1 MPGMP
6 LFERS
11 CVVRAPLADVFAF
24 HLDARNAAHI
34 SPPTM
39 PVVAVRGSFP
49 LAEGDELEIV
59 VRLWPTP
66 FLQTWRVEVERVV
79 APTLVVDRMLAGPFR
94 SWVHQHRFEDLGDG
108 TTRLTDHVDYHLP
121 LGPLGSLADAL
132 VVRRVLERLFRHRQ
146 ASTRAMLEPG

>member
-1 MPGMP
+1 MP

-11 CVVRAPLADVFAF
+11 CVVRAPVADVFAF
-24 HLDARNAAHI
+24 HLDPHNAARI
-34 SPPTM
+34 SPRTL
-39 PVVAVRGSFP
+39 PVVAVRASFP
-49 LAEGDELEIV
+49 LTEGDEAEIV

-66 FLQTWRVEVERVV
+66 FRQTWRVQAERVV

-121 LGPLGSLADAL
+121 FGLLGALADA
-132 VVRRVLERLFRHRQ
+132 VVGHRALERVFRHRQ
-146 ASTRAMLEPG
+146 ARTRELLEPR